1 MKTFGYTPY
10 GSYNA
15 IKLFACLSM
24 TEANKL
30 MSTYKEWLCIVRCYN
45 NGRTNKAKYS
55 IEGMLPH
62 SSMTQWL
69 ADFKLAI
76 AKSKAHFAQ
85 QVVIQL
91 EQQNGND
98 YHFLDNQDMV
108 PNSLTTID
116 DEDDLPF

>member
-15 IKLFACLSM
+15 IKLFACLSNA
-24 TEANKL
+24 EANKL
-30 MSTYKEWLCIVRCYN
+30 CNTYKEWLCIVKCYN
-45 NGRTNKAKYS
+45 SEKKFS

-69 ADFKLAI
+69 GDFRLAI

-85 QVVIQL
+85 QAVIAI
-91 EQQNGND
+91 EAQQNGNT
-98 YHFLDNQDMV
+98 YHYLDNQDMV